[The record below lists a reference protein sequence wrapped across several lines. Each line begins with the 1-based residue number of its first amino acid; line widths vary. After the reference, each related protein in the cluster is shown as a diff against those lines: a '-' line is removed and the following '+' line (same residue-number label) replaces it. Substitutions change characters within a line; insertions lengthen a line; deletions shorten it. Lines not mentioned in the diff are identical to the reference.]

1 MAEVL
6 VVVLALVGAVTGVIA
21 LFVALTAARRGRG
34 WRAGESEGI
43 DLEGMR
49 LELAHVKADVAES
62 LRQLA
67 VVRYDAFGDTGGA
80 LSWSL
85 ALLDDRGDGV
95 VLTSIHGRQE
105 VRSYAKSVTAWA
117 SEQPLSPE
125 ETEAIGLARQE

>member
-1 MAEVL
+1 ML
-6 VVVLALVGAVTGVIA
+6 VLALIGAVTGTIA
-21 LFVALTAARRGRG
+21 LFTSVTASRRRRG
-34 WRAGESEGI
+34 WLAGEDDPADIE
-43 DLEGMR
+43 DMR
-49 LELAHVKADVAES
+49 LELAHLRADVQES

-105 VRSYAKSVTAWA
+105 VRSYAKSVTAWS

-125 ETEAIGLARQE
+125 ESEAIGLARQE

>member
-1 MAEVL
+1 MTEV
-6 VVVLALVGAVTGVIA
+6 VVVLLALLGAVTGTIA
-21 LFVALTAARRGRG
+21 LFVAVSASRRGSG
-34 WRAGESEGI
+34 WAADEEGPV
-43 DLEGMR
+43 DLEGLR
-49 LELAHVKADVAES
+49 LEIGHLKADVAES

-105 VRSYAKSVTAWA
+105 VRSYAKSVTGWA

-125 ETEAIGLARQE
+125 ETEAIGLARQD

>member
-1 MAEVL
+1 M
-6 VVVLALVGAVTGVIA
+6 VVLALIGAVTGTIA
-21 LFVALTAARRGRG
+21 LFVAVTASRRKKG
-34 WRAGESEGI
+34 WLAGEGDPA
-43 DLEGMR
+43 DLEDMR
-49 LELAHVKADVAES
+49 LELAHLRADVQES

-125 ETEAIGLARQE
+125 ETEAIGLARQD